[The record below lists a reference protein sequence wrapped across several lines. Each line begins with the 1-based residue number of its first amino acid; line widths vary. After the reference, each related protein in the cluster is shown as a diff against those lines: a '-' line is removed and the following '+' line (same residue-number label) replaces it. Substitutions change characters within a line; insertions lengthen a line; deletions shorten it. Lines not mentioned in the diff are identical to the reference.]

1 MGGKSTA
8 KHRRDWAERNPEK
21 VVASRRRQKSRPEVK
36 TREAA
41 RRHEK
46 RYRESLVGHAPLVRY
61 AKWRAAKRDLPFA
74 LPEDWKAEVTTCE
87 LCGLPFVLK
96 DPMYA
101 ASIDRID
108 NALGYTPDNCRLILR
123 GLNVFKN
130 KHADETMMTVARALV
145 ETQSRR

>member
-1 MGGKSTA
+1 MIYA
-8 KHRRDWAERNPEK
+8 
-21 VVASRRRQKSRPEVK
+21 KSR
-36 TREAA
+36 
-41 RRHEK
+41 
-46 RYRESLVGHAPLVRY
+46 
-61 AKWRAAKRDLPFA
+61 AKRNGVEFN

-87 LCGLPFVLK
+87 LCGLPFVYN